1 MGWVSLQA
9 TLFRSSFPYTL
20 FVDAKPNGAWG
31 WGRRTASST
40 LRVPA
45 AFTSKSVIGSSSE
58 VVTATWPARCRIAS
72 WFLTCCGRAKAF
84 LTSSL
89 TKVVRAGCFVINH
102 LRFRSVPGRLRLS
115 SSVTCH
121 PSAISRTAALTP
133 RKPAPPV
140 MRTRRSRAP
149 AAARE
154 GRVSGRD
161 DNFGSLISVV
171 GSIGGTYVKTT
182 RSERPRWR
190 GCRLRH
196 SVHPLTRPYHRRVPP
211 SERSMSAPD
220 ARLVRSNWESE
231 VRMADVYEALAG
243 TTRDTGLKHRLMSLA
258 ATEKRHAD
266 AWAALMDSGDAKPA
280 TQSRQLTA
288 RFLAMLARVA
298 GIGPALALAG
308 AAEGQVLRSYLNQ
321 VATVSDERAQGVL
334 RKVLP
339 EELDHQSAE
348 DVTSESPVEPSPEP
362 AMYDAGAAHEPEEWH
377 GGGIESIRNVI
388 YGVNDGLTA
397 TLGVLAGVGGAS
409 VSPRVVLIGGLSAM
423 VASGVSMAGGAYL
436 SSKSQREVYEGQ
448 LAREAAEIEA
458 MPQLERAEL
467 VKS

>member
-1 MGWVSLQA
+1 M
-9 TLFRSSFPYTL
+9 
-20 FVDAKPNGAWG
+20 
-31 WGRRTASST
+31 
-40 LRVPA
+40 
-45 AFTSKSVIGSSSE
+45 
-58 VVTATWPARCRIAS
+58 
-72 WFLTCCGRAKAF
+72 
-84 LTSSL
+84 
-89 TKVVRAGCFVINH
+89 
-102 LRFRSVPGRLRLS
+102 
-115 SSVTCH
+115 
-121 PSAISRTAALTP
+121 
-133 RKPAPPV
+133 
-140 MRTRRSRAP
+140 
-149 AAARE
+149 
-154 GRVSGRD
+154 SG
-161 DNFGSLISVV
+161 
-171 GSIGGTYVKTT
+171 
-182 RSERPRWR
+182 
-190 GCRLRH
+190 
-196 SVHPLTRPYHRRVPP
+196 
-211 SERSMSAPD
+211 PD
-220 ARLVRSNWESE
+220 ARSVRSNWESE

-243 TTRDTGLKHRLMSLA
+243 TTRDAGLRNRLMSLA

-266 AWAALMDSGDAKPA
+266 AWAALMEAGGVPA
-280 TQSRQLTA
+280 NGSRHFTA

-321 VATVSDERAQGVL
+321 VSTVSDERAQGVL

-348 DVTSESPVEPSPEP
+348 DVTGEPSEEKRSPEV
-362 AMYDAGAAHEPEEWH
+362 AAAYDAEAAHEPEEWH

-458 MPQLERAEL
+458 MPELERAEL
-467 VKS
+467 VKIYRSKGLTPSEAETIVGRITSDKKVWLETQAREELGLDVAQFENPTREGLVAGISTLIGGVIPVLGYLLGRALIGAAANGLAALVIAFVVSAAFLFGIGSARSLVTGKGAVKSGLEMLAVGSAVAALTYGVGLLFRA